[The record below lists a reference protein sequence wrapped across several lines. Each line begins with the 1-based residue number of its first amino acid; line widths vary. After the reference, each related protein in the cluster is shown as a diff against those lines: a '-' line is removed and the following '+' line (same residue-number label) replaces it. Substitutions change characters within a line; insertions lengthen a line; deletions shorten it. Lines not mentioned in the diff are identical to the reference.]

1 MPHLV
6 IEYSR
11 ELEEEMPPANMMR
24 LAHQIALESGQ
35 FGEDDIKV
43 RLLPY
48 DHAMVGG
55 REDNF
60 LHVSLY
66 LLSGRDTLTKKAL
79 TLALEQAYRGK
90 LPDAASVSADARD
103 MDRESYSKSLR

>member
-24 LAHQIALESGQ
+24 LAHKIAFESGQ

-43 RLLPY
+43 RPLPF
-48 DHAMVGG
+48 DHVMVGG
-55 REDNF
+55 REDSF
-60 LHVSLY
+60 LHISLY
-66 LLSGRDTLTKKAL
+66 LLSGRDTSTKKAL
-79 TLALEQAYRGK
+79 TLALEQAFRK
-90 LPDAASVSADARD
+90 RLPDAASISVDARD